1 MGDRRRYQRFVL
13 GDGCEGT
20 FRSLED
26 VSVEKVTDDE
36 LLLSTVAPAR
46 PGETVTVEIPG
57 GEGQEDS
64 VFTGE
69 VTECKPVMT
78 DGTLRHRVV
87 VKVKDTT
94 TNTVAGGQ
102 SGE

>member
-46 PGETVTVEIPG
+46 PGETVTVEIPSS
-57 GEGQEDS
+57 EGQEES
-64 VFTGE
+64 IFTGE

-87 VKVKDTT
+87 VKVKRAATDS
-94 TNTVAGGQ
+94 VAESGNGQ
-102 SGE
+102 

>member
-26 VSVEKVTDDE
+26 VSVEQVTEEE

-57 GEGQEDS
+57 TEGKPDS

-69 VTECKPVMT
+69 VTEC
-78 DGTLRHRVV
+78 
-87 VKVKDTT
+87 
-94 TNTVAGGQ
+94 
-102 SGE
+102 

>member
-1 MGDRRRYQRFVL
+1 MSDRRRNQRFVL

-26 VSVEKVTDDE
+26 VSVEKVTDEE

-57 GEGQEDS
+57 DEGQPDS

-87 VKVKDTT
+87 VKVK
-94 TNTVAGGQ
+94 AGEMDATAE
-102 SGE
+102 SR

>member
-26 VSVEKVTDDE
+26 VSVEKVTEDE

-57 GEGQEDS
+57 GESEKES

-87 VKVKDTT
+87 VKVK
-94 TNTVAGGQ
+94 NTGTGSVAEGGK
-102 SGE
+102 GH

>member
-26 VSVEKVTDDE
+26 VSVEKVTEDE

-57 GEGQEDS
+57 GEGEPDS

-69 VTECKPVMT
+69 VVECKPVMT
-78 DGTLRHRVV
+78 GGTLRHRVV
-87 VKVKDTT
+87 VKIKTDAVDST
-94 TNTVAGGQ
+94 AEG
-102 SGE
+102 